1 MKNITVLSISA
12 LLAGSLLLPLSGCNK
27 GAEKEQST
35 QTASDTL
42 SGTERLDIYA
52 TVKLSTDLSQ
62 LTEDE
67 KKVLPYLI
75 KAAEIMDRLFW
86 KQAWGDKDSLLSRIP
101 NERVRKFA
109 EVNYGPWDRLKG
121 DEPFIS
127 GIGPKPAGAR
137 FYPEDMTR
145 EELENSPLP
154 DAKGAYSLVR
164 RDAKGQLY
172 TIPYHEAYAEELKEA
187 ADLLRK
193 ASEITQNTAF
203 RQYLTLRADALLSS
217 QYLRSDEAWLDMKD
231 NGIDIIIGPIENYED
246 KLFNYRTAF
255 ESYVLVKDKEW
266 SKRLERY
273 VQFLPELQKT
283 LPVAAKYKAETP
295 GSDAQLNAYDVIYYA
310 GDCNAGSKTI
320 AVNLPNDEGL
330 QQSKGTRRSQL
341 KNAMKAKFDQI
352 MLPIAAELMVP
363 EQQKHVTFDA
373 FFANT
378 MFHEVAHGLGIKNTI
393 TGKGSVRESLQEL
406 FSALEEGK
414 ADILGLYM
422 VTQLHEKGEL
432 KEGSL
437 EDYYITFMAGIFRS
451 VRFGASSAH
460 GQANML
466 RFNYFERA
474 GAFRR
479 TAEGRYEVDMQ
490 AMRKAM
496 NDLSALILQL
506 QGDGDKAKVQKL
518 FDEMGGIK
526 PQLQQDLDRLSS
538 KGIPVDV
545 IFEQGLS
552 VLGL

>member
-1 MKNITVLSISA
+1 MQTLKTFSIAA
-12 LLAGSLLLPLSGCNK
+12 LLAAALLMSTSGCNK
-27 GAEKEQST
+27 APTEQSAE
-35 QTASDTL
+35 TAADTL

-67 KKVLPYLI
+67 KQVLPYLI
-75 KAAEIMDRLFW
+75 EAAQIMDALFW
-86 KQAWGDKDSLLSRIP
+86 KQAWGNKDSLLSRIP

-109 EVNYGPWDRLKG
+109 EANYGPWDRLKG
-121 DEPFIS
+121 DEPFIN
-127 GIGPKPAGAR
+127 GMGPKPLGAQ
-137 FYPEDMTR
+137 FYPADMTR
-145 EELENSPLP
+145 EELENSNLP

-164 RDAKGQLY
+164 RDANGKLY
-172 TIPYHEAYAEELKEA
+172 TIPYHEAYEQELKQA
-187 ADLLRK
+187 AELLRK
-193 ASEITQNTAF
+193 ASGITKNAAF
-203 RQYLTLRADALLSS
+203 SRYLQLRADALLSS
-217 QYLRSDEAWLDMKD
+217 QYLTSDEAWLDMKD
-231 NGIDIIIGPIENYED
+231 NGIDLIIGPIENYED

-255 ESYVLVKDKEW
+255 ESYVLVKDKAW

-283 LPVAAKYKAETP
+283 LPVAAKYKAESP
-295 GSDAQLNAYDVIYYA
+295 GSDAQLNAYDVVYYA

-422 VTQLHEKGEL
+422 VTQLYEKGEL

-474 GAFRR
+474 GAFTR
-479 TAEGRYEVDMQ
+479 TPEGRYEVNMK
-490 AMRKAM
+490 AMRQAM

-506 QGDGDKAKVQKL
+506 QGDGDKGKVQKL